1 MIGAF
6 LDSWALFGTTYLAGW
21 ILAAWLGLAGLWVVA
36 RNQVFLGVAASQA
49 SALGV
54 AAALWWGGAGL
65 GATALLGEETRAAAF
80 AVAAAMATALLARRN
95 AGPGEESSE
104 AVLGWV
110 FLLAAS
116 APVLLLAG
124 SAHGLEEIR
133 RLTFSTILGAR
144 PGDVWLLGALAAAT
158 GVLVAALHRPLLL
171 LALDPETAVAVG
183 MRRRLWSAS
192 VAVLLGLAVG
202 LSIRISG
209 LVYTFG
215 CLLLPALVAKN
226 LTREVRPLLALAPA
240 IGLAAAGAG
249 FVLAHHGDTPPA
261 HTTVALLC
269 AALPVAWSVRHLR
282 RARER
287 A

>member
-1 MIGAF
+1 MIADF
-6 LDSWALFGTTYLAGW
+6 VDSWELFGTTYLAGW
-21 ILAAWLGLAGLWVVA
+21 MIAAWLGLVGLWVVA
-36 RNQVFLGVAASQA
+36 RNQIFLGVAASQA

-54 AAALWWGGAGL
+54 AGALWWGGAGL
-65 GATALLGEETRAAAF
+65 GAGALLGEETRAAAF
-80 AVAAAMATALLARRN
+80 AVATAVATALVARRDPR
-95 AGPGEESSE
+95 AGEESAE

-144 PGDVWLLGALAAAT
+144 PADLWILGALAAAT
-158 GVLVAALHRPLLL
+158 AAAVALFHRPLLL

-183 MRRRLWSAS
+183 LRPRLWGAV
-192 VAVLLGLAVG
+192 VAVWLGLAVG

-215 CLLLPALVAKN
+215 CLVLPALVAKN
-226 LTREVRPLLALAPA
+226 LTRELRPVFVLAPA
-240 IGLAAAGAG
+240 LAVAAGVAG
-249 FVLAHHGDTPPA
+249 FVLAHSGDTPPA

-269 AALPVAWSVRHLR
+269 AALPAAWTFRRVRDA
-282 RARER
+282 RARS
-287 A
+287 